1 MRFGGVGKDQSDSEE
16 ERDGNRVLETDPTM
30 SPITQRKVETEEQA
44 KKVKKMG
51 TCGTFMSLLK
61 GFVCTA
67 ILYLPDSF
75 RAAGWLFQ
83 ILSLLFSCFLT
94 IFCAYLL
101 IEVRKKVDLPSYT
114 AIGER
119 LYGTTGKILV
129 NITLILSQAGFC
141 CTYVW
146 FIISNFHTILQS
158 SFNS

>member
-1 MRFGGVGKDQSDSEE
+1 MTQ
-16 ERDGNRVLETDPTM
+16 M
-30 SPITQRKVETEEQA
+30 TQRKVETEAQA
-44 KKVKKMG
+44 KKVKKIG
-51 TCGTFMSLLK
+51 PCATFMSLLK

-75 RAAGWLFQ
+75 RVAGWLFQ
-83 ILSLLFSCFLT
+83 VLSLSFSCLLT

-101 IEVRKKVDLPSYT
+101 LEVRKKVDLPSYT

-119 LYGTTGKILV
+119 LYGTKGKIAV

-146 FIISNFHTILQS
+146 FIVSNFHTIL
-158 SFNS
+158 